1 MRVNWV
7 GAEEARCR
15 QRDPRD
21 CGGTARSGGAG
32 GGSRGAG
39 RKLDAEA
46 GQPWKGPQAWG
57 RLPSFLPTGTESGHG
72 ANLV

>member
-21 CGGTARSGGAG
+21 CGGTARSWGVE
-32 GGSRGAG
+32 
-39 RKLDAEA
+39 EA
-46 GQPWKGPQAWG
+46 GEREGNWTRRQASPGRAPQAWG
-57 RLPSFLPTGTESGHG
+57 RLPSFLPTGMESGHG
-72 ANLV
+72 ANSV